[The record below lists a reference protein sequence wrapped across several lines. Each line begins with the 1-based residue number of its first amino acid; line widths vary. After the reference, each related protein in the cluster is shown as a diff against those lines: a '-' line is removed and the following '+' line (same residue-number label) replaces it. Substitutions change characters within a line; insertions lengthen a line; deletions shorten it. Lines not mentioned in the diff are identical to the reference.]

1 LLASR
6 SFPSGIHAH
15 ISTRDLTAFSLVF
28 PPEEGDESGDWYV
41 LIWAW
46 IPEGK
51 LREASNEAGADYP
64 GWVKS
69 GLLRVVDGEAMEY
82 GPVVEAIK
90 QACAEFDVV
99 EIGFDPYNANSTVND
114 LLEAGMNMVQ
124 FRQGFLSMSAGAKEL
139 ERLIFAVSLLKL

>member
-1 LLASR
+1 
-6 SFPSGIHAH
+6 
-15 ISTRDLTAFSLVF
+15 
-28 PPEEGDESGDWYV
+28 
-41 LIWAW
+41 
-46 IPEGK
+46 
-51 LREASNEAGADYP
+51 
-64 GWVKS
+64 VKS